1 MTRKDNLYKHDSR
14 SSKKFYYLMLA
25 LLLMLL
31 AAPVSIGGEIG
42 EWVFSLLSLAV
53 VVFAAYATRKSYHM
67 PIVATVLALLAIS
80 IDLTS
85 LVNNNHFVELMDGVF
100 YVFFFVL
107 VTIAIFRDAMTER
120 QITTDTIYGAIC
132 VYFFIGI
139 TFGMVY
145 EFLELIQPGSFASNS
160 GTAWF
165 DLHYYSFITLTTI
178 GYGEITPVS
187 RYARSLVLVEGVLG
201 VFYLMPRLLSPAS

>member
-1 MTRKDNLYKHDSR
+1 
-14 SSKKFYYLMLA
+14 MLA

-31 AAPVSIGGEIG
+31 AAPVSIGSKIG

-53 VVFAAYATRKSYHM
+53 MVFAVYAMRKSHHM
-67 PIVATVLALLAIS
+67 PTVATVLALLAIS
-80 IDLTS
+80 IDLIS
-85 LVNNNHFVELMDGVF
+85 LVSNNTLVELVDGLF
-100 YVFFFVL
+100 YVLFFVF
-107 VTIAIFRDAMTER
+107 VTITVFRNVMTER
-120 QITTDTIYGAIC
+120 QITTDTIYGAVC

-145 EFLELIQPGSFASNS
+145 EFLELIQPGSFASSS

-187 RYARSLVLVEGVLG
+187 KYARSLVLVEGVLG
-201 VFYLMPRLLSPAS
+201 VFYLAVLVSRLVGGMEGKKE